1 MENNYKL
8 EKIEAI
14 AIILIVMINKLILNI
29 PYYIVELVGSGAII
43 NLFYIGLID
52 FVFLLIIIKLF
63 KNFEN
68 SDILDISEFLGGKK
82 LKNLIGFLSISLFFL
97 VAFITLI
104 DFSNVLHTIYFS
116 NFPMVYILF
125 FFIFGTLV
133 SNLIG
138 FKGISRTTCF
148 IVPFAIISVIIT
160 FITSFENLDIKD
172 LTPIIGKSYKDT
184 FILGLS
190 NCFAMYILVLYYF
203 LKPLLKNIQEFKK
216 ISILSFI
223 ISFILLLLTIIP
235 MLTLFNTSSNS
246 EPINSLFLLS
256 RQIELGRFLQRVDA
270 LFIFLWIFAI
280 FSYLSFII
288 FMINR
293 IISKLVPISNEKMLS
308 YSTCAI
314 LFGIS
319 LIPINISHI
328 HFIEN
333 TLYRYLIIGFV
344 FILGMLILTF
354 ANFKKRKLQTHHN
367 SLK

>member
-29 PYYIVELVGSGAII
+29 PYYIVKLVGSGAII
-43 NLFYIGLID
+43 NLLYIGIID
-52 FVFLLIIIKLF
+52 FVVLFIIIKLF
-63 KNFEN
+63 KNFETA
-68 SDILDISEFLGGKK
+68 DILDISEYLGGKTF
-82 LKNLIGFLSISLFFL
+82 KNIIGLLCIGLFFL

-116 NFPMVYILF
+116 NFPMAYILF
-125 FFIFGTLV
+125 FFIFGVLIA
-133 SNLIG
+133 NLIG
-138 FKGISRTTCF
+138 LKGISRTICF

-160 FITSFENLDIKD
+160 FFTSFENLDIKD
-172 LTPIIGKSYKDT
+172 LTPFFGKSYNIT
-184 FILGLS
+184 FVTGLS
-190 NCFAMYILVLYYF
+190 NCFAMYILVIYYF
-203 LKPLLKNIQEFKK
+203 LKPLLKDIKEFKK
-216 ISILSFI
+216 ISITSYL
-223 ISFILLLLTIIP
+223 ISFILLILTIVP

-256 RQIELGRFLQRVDA
+256 RQIELGRFLQRIDA

-293 IISKLVPISNEKMLS
+293 IIKKIIPVSNEKMLS
-308 YSTCAI
+308 YSTCSI

-328 HFIEN
+328 HFIED
-333 TLYRYLIIGFV
+333 TLYRYLIIGFAFV
-344 FILGMLILTF
+344 LGITILVF
-354 ANFKKRKLQTHHN
+354 ANIKK
-367 SLK
+367 LKQKKSNI

>member
-1 MENNYKL
+1 MENNYKF

-43 NLFYIGLID
+43 NLLYIGIID
-52 FVFLLIIIKLF
+52 FILVLFIVKLF

-68 SDILDISEFLGGKK
+68 YDLIDISEFLGGKK
-82 LKNLIGFLSISLFFL
+82 LKFLIGILCIVFFFL

-104 DFSNVLHTIYFS
+104 DFSNMLHTIYFS
-116 NFPMVYILF
+116 TFPMAYILF
-125 FFIFGTLV
+125 FFIFGILV
-133 SNLIG
+133 ANLIG
-138 FKGISRTTCF
+138 IRGISRTICF
-148 IVPFAIISVIIT
+148 IVPFAIFSVIIS
-160 FITSFENLDIKD
+160 FFTSFENLDIKD
-172 LTPIIGKSYKDT
+172 LTPIFGKSISDT
-184 FILGLS
+184 FFYGLS
-190 NCFAMYILVLYYF
+190 NCFAMYIIVIFYF
-203 LKPLLKNIQEFKK
+203 LKPLLKNVKEFKK
-216 ISILSFI
+216 ITISSYI
-223 ISFILLLLTIIP
+223 ISFILLILTIIP
-235 MLTLFNTSSNS
+235 MLTLFNTTSTS

-293 IISKLVPISNEKMLS
+293 IIHKLISVSNEKMLS
-308 YSTCAI
+308 YTTCSI

-319 LIPINISHI
+319 LIPVNISHI

-333 TLYRYLIIGFV
+333 TLYRYLIIGFI
-344 FILGMLILTF
+344 FGLGLLLLLL
-354 ANFKKRKLQTHHN
+354 ANFKKTIFKRRNERL
-367 SLK
+367 